1 MYFKLSALGLLQQV
15 SICISKTS
23 PAVTHWG
30 EQVIRGTRRRD
41 ERTLMA
47 RSVEWCNQVEGHGFL
62 SFLSIIQLSDF
73 TALALEAT
81 LAWEGCLKLCTC
93 PRSSGPCTWITLT
106 QSRVIMSELR
116 VVYPL
121 TFVLGVFLFSFW
133 LFDESY
139 VSLKEWGFFCVNQGY
154 IYPWPLNW
162 LFKILLLLIW
172 INIFWTI
179 MWPLTIAKNSSRA
192 LADVD
197 FFL

>member
-1 MYFKLSALGLLQQV
+1 MMQPSRRSWLFV
-15 SICISKTS
+15 FPFDH
-23 PAVTHWG
+23 PA
-30 EQVIRGTRRRD
+30 QRLYCPGTRGNFGLGR
-41 ERTLMA
+41 
-47 RSVEWCNQVEGHGFL
+47 L
-62 SFLSIIQLSDF
+62 SQ
-73 TALALEAT
+73 ALHI
-81 LAWEGCLKLCTC
+81 